1 MICGDRLRCV
11 DVQGNLNSSSVVP
24 LYQQLREIM
33 REKIET
39 GEWERGQLIP
49 GENELCRMFDLS
61 RGTVRQALAEL
72 VQDGLLERRQGKGT
86 FVSGRK
92 ITDSLVEFAS
102 FTQRMLRMGFKP
114 RSTLLSVERVLASAG
129 VPRWLQ
135 IPKDSPVVRIE
146 RLRVVDENP
155 VMFERCFLPGHLF
168 EGLEKHDLGNI
179 PLYDI
184 LRNEYGVVPVRSE
197 EYFEP
202 TLIKDYESLVLGVQK
217 GSPALF
223 LETVAYTEDDTPIL
237 LSRGIVRGDKCRFY
251 FELK

>member
-1 MICGDRLRCV
+1 MRR
-11 DVQGNLNSSSVVP
+11 NLNSSSIVP
-24 LYQQLREIM
+24 LYQQIREIM
-33 REKIET
+33 RDKIES
-39 GEWERGQLIP
+39 GEWERGTLIP
-49 GENELCRMFDLS
+49 GENELCKMFDVS

-72 VQDGLLERRQGKGT
+72 VEDGLLERKQGKGT
-86 FVSGRK
+86 YVSGRK

-102 FTQRMLRMGFKP
+102 FTQRMLRLGFRP
-114 RSTLLSVERVLASAG
+114 SSTLLSVDRVLASDGIA
-129 VPRWLQ
+129 RWLQ
-135 IPKDSPVVRIE
+135 ITKDSPVVRIE
-146 RLRVVDENP
+146 RLRLVDDNP

-168 EGLEKHDLGNI
+168 EGLEKHDVGNT

-184 LRNEYGVVPVRSE
+184 LRNEYGVIPVRSE

-202 TLIKDYESLVLGVQK
+202 TLIRDYESLILGVKK

-223 LETVAYTEDDTPIL
+223 LETVAYTEDNTPIL